1 MHTCNA
7 GHRTI
12 LKLKLSEVFT
22 EIQLFEEFLKLKE
35 EEPAL
40 LAYFS
45 TEICN
50 VCKVLKP
57 KVAELIQSEFPK
69 IKLIYIKS
77 DILPEVAAQN
87 QVFTA
92 PTILVFFE
100 GREYIRKSRNIGIG
114 ELQGEIERPYAM
126 MFSD

>member
-1 MHTCNA
+1 M
-7 GHRTI
+7 
-12 LKLKLSEVFT
+12 FT
-22 EIQLFEEFLKLKE
+22 EIQSFEEFLKLKD

-45 TEICN
+45 TENCN

-57 KVAELIQSEFPK
+57 KVAELIQNEFPK

-77 DILPEVAAQN
+77 DVLPEVAAQN
-87 QVFTA
+87 QVFAA
-92 PTILVFFE
+92 PTILVFFD

-114 ELQGEIERPYAM
+114 ELEREIERPYSM
-126 MFSD
+126 IFGT

>member
-1 MHTCNA
+1 MFC
-7 GHRTI
+7 
-12 LKLKLSEVFT
+12 
-22 EIQLFEEFLKLKE
+22 EIQSFDEFLKLKG

-45 TEICN
+45 TENCN
-50 VCKVLKP
+50 ICKVLKP
-57 KVAELIQSEFPK
+57 KVAELIQTEFPK

-87 QVFTA
+87 QVFAA

-100 GREYIRKSRNIGIG
+100 GKEYIRKSRNIGVG
-114 ELQGEIERPYAM
+114 ELQHEIERPYSM
-126 MFSD
+126 MFG

>member
-1 MHTCNA
+1 MF
-7 GHRTI
+7 
-12 LKLKLSEVFT
+12 L
-22 EIQLFEEFLKLKE
+22 EIQSFEEFLKLKNT
-35 EEPAL
+35 EPAL

-45 TEICN
+45 TEACN

-57 KVAELIQSEFPK
+57 KVAELIQTEFPK
-69 IKLIYIKS
+69 VKLIYIKS

-87 QVFTA
+87 QVFAA

-114 ELQGEIERPYAM
+114 ELRREIERPYSM
-126 MFSD
+126 IFEE

>member
-1 MHTCNA
+1 M
-7 GHRTI
+7 
-12 LKLKLSEVFT
+12 FT
-22 EIQLFEEFLKLKE
+22 EIQSFEEFLKLKGE
-35 EEPAL
+35 ESAL

-45 TEICN
+45 TEACN

-57 KVAELIQSEFPK
+57 KVTKLIQTEFPE

-87 QVFTA
+87 QVFAA

-100 GREYIRKSRNIGIG
+100 GRVYIRKSRNIGIG
-114 ELQGEIERPYAM
+114 EFHREIERPYSM
-126 MFSD
+126 MFGTWTFQSP

>member
-1 MHTCNA
+1 M
-7 GHRTI
+7 
-12 LKLKLSEVFT
+12 FT
-22 EIQLFEEFLKLKE
+22 EIQSFEEFLKLKE
-35 EEPAL
+35 EEPAM

-45 TEICN
+45 TEACS

-87 QVFTA
+87 QVFA
-92 PTILVFFE
+92 VPTILTFFDE
-100 GREYIRKSRNIGIG
+100 REYTRKSRNIGIG
-114 ELQGEIERPYAM
+114 ELQREIERPYSM
-126 MFSD
+126 MFS

>member
-1 MHTCNA
+1 MFH
-7 GHRTI
+7 
-12 LKLKLSEVFT
+12 
-22 EIQLFEEFLKLKE
+22 EIQSFDEFLRLKN

-57 KVAELIQSEFPK
+57 KVSELVQSEFPK

-77 DILPEVAAQN
+77 DELPELAAQN
-87 QVFTA
+87 QVFAA

-100 GREYIRKSRNIGIG
+100 GKEYIRKSRNIGIG
-114 ELQGEIERPYAM
+114 ELQREIERPYSM
-126 MFSD
+126 IFS